1 MLTVEK
7 EDTVN
12 YVILYPF
19 LLNVIKHFHML
30 LYMNFGFADCTNILM
45 IFFTVIYL
53 NIPLMREI

>member
-1 MLTVEK
+1 MLTIEK

-30 LYMNFGFADCTNILM
+30 LYINIGFDDCNNTLM
-45 IFFTVIYL
+45 IGVTVIYL
-53 NIPLMREI
+53 NIP